1 MDTIKSAQSFLDQ
14 QLQIA
19 IWYTEYEGRE
29 EAIRYV
35 NKNFSET
42 FGIPVDQILERKKYH
57 LVNPSETS
65 VDVIEQYKNEDLQAI
80 EHGYFLN
87 RRLLE
92 PGLDIVVVKLRFDE
106 GMLGCFRIIA
116 SEPTNPRL
124 SLKNLDAE
132 LLDIVQQL
140 RPDLF

>member
-116 SEPTNPRL
+116 SEATNPRL